1 MPGGTSVFGPG
12 RLQCDLCG
20 RWFRPAG
27 LHGHKRF
34 THDLLRESLES
45 AIHDLLNQALVQGI
59 ISGEMAGVFARS
71 LKDRDEWG
79 LRALRDLIR
88 RAIDRGTW

>member
-1 MPGGTSVFGPG
+1 MPGGTAVFGPG

-34 THDLLRESLES
+34 THDLLRKSLES
-45 AIHDLLNQALVQGI
+45 EIHDLLSRGLVLGI
-59 ISGEMAGVFARS
+59 VSGEMYGIFAGR

-79 LRALRDLIR
+79 LRALRDRIKE
-88 RAIDRGTW
+88 AITRGTW